1 MNTTSASSNRSS
13 DGSGSNNTAFSRH
26 KITTVGDGMVGKTC
40 LLMTFVTNEFPS
52 EYVPTVFDNYI
63 YELDDEAGQQHTL
76 CLWDTAGQEDFER
89 LRPLSYPDVSATLWW
104 FIFQNSSNNL
114 FLFFNFRL
122 HASWFASRSIAG
134 RRTRT

>member
-104 FIFQNSSNNL
+104 F
-114 FLFFNFRL
+114 FFSEFEQQFVFIL
-122 HASWFASRSIAG
+122 QF
-134 RRTRT
+134 